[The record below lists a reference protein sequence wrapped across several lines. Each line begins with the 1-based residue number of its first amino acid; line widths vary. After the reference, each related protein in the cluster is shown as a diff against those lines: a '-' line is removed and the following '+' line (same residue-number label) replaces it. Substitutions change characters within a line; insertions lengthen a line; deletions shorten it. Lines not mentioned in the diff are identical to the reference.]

1 MMMLRF
7 LILFCFLWS
16 FALGASEVTVPLRAP
31 LITLIPIDSWSPRSL
46 GTLEADVVIPDNAPS
61 DLGIG
66 AFVTDHDG
74 TWHQRIS
81 PGILKPGEHH
91 LSWSF
96 APDDPVMNPFTGSD
110 WASRSNL
117 AIWQTGVFLWSA
129 ESSQARITIRK
140 LRATGPEA
148 KSVEIKPRLTVQSLD
163 GFDAA
168 QGVCRLQTG
177 QRWQA
182 EFLPSPLPSHMFE
195 PALFQITAVVS
206 YPDGSKQSVPAYFD
220 RPTRLIDRGDQET
233 WEETGKGRWCLRL
246 RIAKSGRYTVKLR
259 AIWNGGADAY
269 GPGFSLPKSLRAG
282 TPQVLEQS
290 LPDLVVEGPEVDD
303 LVRIDPVDPRFFSLG
318 GKMFWPVGLNL
329 RSPTDPRGQERTPCI
344 ATPDR
349 GFATYEAYFRRL
361 KASGANTAE
370 VWLSSWNMAL
380 EWRAGWE
387 GYQGLDGYHLGHAQR
402 FESVVR
408 LAEELGLRLIVVV
421 NNHGQ
426 ASKNVDS
433 EWRHNPYSN
442 LQGGPLD
449 HQREMFTDPEGRH
462 LQERLRRYLVAR
474 YADSPAILCWKLWTE
489 INLTEASMEEHH
501 SWLQHA
507 AARWKTLDIYD
518 HPLGLH
524 WSNNFTRVYP
534 FAVHEPEPDVLLL
547 DAYHSRDQP
556 DMQNMVFAQVLWDG
570 VAETHPGL
578 RAGFPSSPQN
588 QKPKTSPFKPIMV
601 TEFGG
606 YWNAA
611 PEAQLKAEHLSGP
624 WAALVS
630 GYAGSPLLWWFEWV
644 DQKNLWAPYRAI
656 NRFVEGED
664 LRSRPDSPSRT
675 ALLTCKSQQALLARA
690 WTRPGRILGY
700 VLDRSWGFDGERAP
714 LIENA
719 QCQVTEKA
727 MERCKLGLSWWDAST
742 GECLQTKVFEHSGGQ
757 LSIPLPPFR
766 RHIAFKLWRE
776 K

>member
-1 MMMLRF
+1 MMMIRF
-7 LILFCFLWS
+7 LLLSFFLWHIS
-16 FALGASEVTVPLRAP
+16 LTASEVTVQLRAP
-31 LITLIPIDSWSPRSL
+31 LITLVPIESWSPQRI
-46 GTLEADVVIPDNAPS
+46 GTIEADIVIPADAPS

-66 AFVTDHDG
+66 AFVTDHG
-74 TWHQRIS
+74 GVWHQRVS
-81 PGILKPGEHH
+81 AGKLTAGEHR

-96 APDDPVMNPFTGSD
+96 AQQDPVTNPFAGSD
-110 WASRSNL
+110 WASRANL
-117 AIWQTGVFLWSA
+117 AIWQAGIFLWSA
-129 ESSQARITIRK
+129 ESSQVKITIRK

-148 KSVEIKPRLTVQSLD
+148 KSVEIQPRLTVQFLD
-163 GFDAA
+163 AFDPV

-177 QRWQA
+177 KLWQA
-182 EFLPSPLPSHMFE
+182 EFLPSPLPTHVFE
-195 PALFQITAVVS
+195 PALFQVTAVVTS
-206 YPDGSKQSVPAYFD
+206 SHGTTQTIPAYFD

-246 RIAKSGRYTVKLR
+246 RLAKSGRYTVKLR
-259 AIWNGGADAY
+259 AVWNGGTEAY
-269 GPGFSLPKSLRAG
+269 GAGFSLPKNLRAG

-303 LVRIDPVDPRFFSLG
+303 LVRIDPVDPRYFSLG

-349 GFATYEAYFRRL
+349 GFATYDAYFRRL
-361 KASGANTAE
+361 KAGGGNTAE

-402 FESVVR
+402 FDAVLR
-408 LAEELGLRLIVVV
+408 LAEELGLRLIVVL

-426 ASKNVDS
+426 ASRNVDS

-449 HQREMFTDPEGRH
+449 HQREVFMDPEARR

-507 AARWKTLDIYD
+507 AARWKTLDVYD
-518 HPLGLH
+518 HPIALH
-524 WSNNFTRVYP
+524 WSNNYTRVYP
-534 FAVHEPEPDVLLL
+534 FAIQEPEPDILLL

-556 DMQNMVFAQVLWDG
+556 DMRNMVFAQVLWDG
-570 VAETHPGL
+570 VATEHPGL
-578 RAGFPSSPQN
+578 RVGFSTAPHP
-588 QKPKTSPFKPIMV
+588 PKNAAAPFKPIMV
-601 TEFGG
+601 TEYGG

-611 PEAQLKAEHLSGP
+611 PEPQLLAEHLSGP

-644 DQKNLWAPYRAI
+644 DQKNLWSPYRAI
-656 NRFVEGED
+656 NRFVDGED
-664 LRSRPDSPSRT
+664 LRSRPDSPSRSV
-675 ALLTCKSQQALLARA
+675 LLSCKSQQALMARA
-690 WTRPGRILGY
+690 WSRPGRVLGY
-700 VLDRSWGFDGERAP
+700 ILDRSWGFDGERAP

-719 QCQVTEKA
+719 QCQVTEKS
-727 MERCKLGLSWWDAST
+727 MDPCKLGLSWWDAST

-757 LSIPLPPFR
+757 LNIPIPPFR